1 MASLPLPALQWQPE
15 NSGSNGRASLVG
27 TVPPARLSAL
37 EWSIVAMAQRDGLA
51 SIRDRSRFIAALGSL
66 FGFRQPNRLAN
77 DRLEALR
84 RVSILVW
91 HHRWNVPTS
100 EVADFLA
107 AGFSINHYELIQTG
121 VGEARQ
127 ARGRRAAR

>member
-51 SIRDRSRFIAALGSL
+51 SIRERSRLSPRSAVSSGSDSRTASRMTGL
-66 FGFRQPNRLAN
+66 QNAIRL
-77 DRLEALR
+77 
-84 RVSILVW
+84 V
-91 HHRWNVPTS
+91 
-100 EVADFLA
+100 
-107 AGFSINHYELIQTG
+107 
-121 VGEARQ
+121 VGMT
-127 ARGRRAAR
+127 ARGQLAPTRPRQ